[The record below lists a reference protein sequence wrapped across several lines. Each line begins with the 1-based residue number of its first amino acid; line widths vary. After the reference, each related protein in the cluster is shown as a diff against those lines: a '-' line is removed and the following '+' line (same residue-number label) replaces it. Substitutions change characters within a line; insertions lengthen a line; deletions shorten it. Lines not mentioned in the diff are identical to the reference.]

1 MIILEVIKVAEETKK
16 PKIKVLS
23 IILAILLG
31 ISLLSLAGTLI
42 YNHFSKSVPASV
54 TVPDNIITPD
64 NTSTDL
70 TSSTKNGTESS
81 DTADA
86 PSRNTSIPT
95 ADADSKTTAPVIHIH
110 NKNAGDNEPF
120 HVKNMFPGDK
130 ESKYY
135 CVKVSYHDKVALH
148 FKADIH
154 SGYEKLAEVM
164 KAKITLLDTNEVM
177 YDGLMKNMPKSVT
190 HSLSSRGPTTD
201 EVYYEITAYLDV
213 SVGNEYMEKDLEASF
228 KWWVEEIDHLDS
240 PQTGESLNT
249 SVLLLISSASLFMLI
264 LLLRYKKKNEE
275 EQK

>member
-1 MIILEVIKVAEETKK
+1 MAEETKNQ
-16 PKIKVLS
+16 KIKVLT
-23 IILAILLG
+23 IVLAILLG
-31 ISLLSLAGTLI
+31 TSLLSLGGTLI
-42 YNHFSKSVPASV
+42 YNHFSKTVPASV
-54 TVPDNIITPD
+54 TVPDNIITLD

-70 TSSTKNGTESS
+70 TSSIKNGTESS
-81 DTADA
+81 DTADV

-95 ADADSKTTAPVIHIH
+95 ADADSKTTATVIHIH

-120 HVKNMFPGDK
+120 HVKNMFPGDE

-135 CVKVSYHDKVALH
+135 CVKLSYHDKVTLY

-164 KAKITLLDTNEVM
+164 KARITLLDTNEVM
-177 YDGLMKNMPKSVT
+177 YDGLMKDIPKSIVLP
-190 HSLSSRGPTTD
+190 LSFRGSATD

-228 KWWVEEIDHLDS
+228 KWWVEEVDHLDS

-249 SVLLLISSASLFMLI
+249 SILLLILSASLFMLI